1 MLKPFRRFVVTLLAL
16 VAIAAS
22 CTSESSDYQYALIQD
37 SCAPWDGAAI
47 QVTLANET
55 LQCQREVKGAYL
67 MLGVWRGLP
76 IHSGQVIKLSPK
88 EDNGFASRC
97 TKGNDC
103 ERAESG
109 EITFDRFDTDKGA
122 TGHYE
127 LHFRNGDIATGRF
140 DARWCA
146 VRMMCG

>member
-1 MLKPFRRFVVTLLAL
+1 MLKPFCRFVFTLLAL

-47 QVTLANET
+47 QVTLANEP

-67 MLGVWRGLP
+67 MLGVWRGFP

-97 TKGNDC
+97 KKGNDC

-109 EITFDRFDTDKGA
+109 EIIFDSFDKDKGA

-127 LHFRNGDIATGRF
+127 LRFHNGETVSGHFA
-140 DARWCA
+140 AKWCT